1 MIRVLALRRDLISL
15 HQRAST
21 YDVQG
26 EEEEE
31 EEESNIKINT
41 AAHFT
46 N

>member
-31 EEESNIKINT
+31 EESNIKINT